1 MENLTSQYGLRI
13 INQPTHIL
21 NNSSC
26 CIDLL
31 LTSQRYLVMESGV
44 HSSLHWNFHHQMICA
59 RFNLKM
65 YYPHPYERK
74 IWLYK
79 KAKIDLIQQVIREFN
94 WERAFHRKGI
104 MGEFPFSIIPLAMY
118 FRILFPTKL

>member
-1 MENLTSQYGLRI
+1 MQNSLHRSPSQSQDKFETFTENLKLTLDKIFETKPFLVIALEDFNAKLSQWYKSDKTTTEGSKMENLTSQYGLRI

-44 HSSLHWNFHHQMICA
+44 HSSLH
-59 RFNLKM
+59 
-65 YYPHPYERK
+65 
-74 IWLYK
+74 
-79 KAKIDLIQQVIREFN
+79 
-94 WERAFHRKGI
+94 
-104 MGEFPFSIIPLAMY
+104 
-118 FRILFPTKL
+118 